1 MKQKKKKRKRIYDI
15 RMQVYEEKKLCM
27 SNYWRIKNLMSYFL
41 EKINMI
47 NLFTFSQNIGFR
59 KNCMHV
65 F

>member
-1 MKQKKKKRKRIYDI
+1 
-15 RMQVYEEKKLCM
+15 MQVYEEKKICM
-27 SNYWRIKNLMSYFL
+27 SNYWRIKNLISYFL